1 MFSTIDDFLKDWKY
15 ESAATLKE
23 LRNLTDSSLEQRVG
37 PDDRTLGLLAW
48 HIATSMPEML
58 GQAGIPFPVTLEA
71 GAAPASAAAIVAAYE
86 KCAHAV
92 AETVPAVWTDEDL
105 SDQIPM
111 YGMVWSKAAVL
122 GSLVV
127 HQVHHRGQMTVLM
140 RQAGLKVPGV
150 YGPAREEWAAM
161 GMPAEP

>member
-15 ESAATLKE
+15 ESEATLKV

-71 GAAPASAAAIVAAYE
+71 GPAPTSAA
-86 KCAHAV
+86 
-92 AETVPAVWTDEDL
+92 
-105 SDQIPM
+105 
-111 YGMVWSKAAVL
+111 
-122 GSLVV
+122 
-127 HQVHHRGQMTVLM
+127 VLM